1 MGFLAKKDAA
11 EGSDAST
18 VQLAGNKINSD
29 RIVGRLLDL
38 IRAAEPNRW
47 ASVEAAGADLK
58 VNEAVARHTRHHK
71 DITEVFRKMYSDVA
85 YKISPSKM
93 DLSIFRSQPYFQEIE
108 RTMEE
113 LVQWSTPSK
122 EKGSK
127 SRVAN
132 DSKQDKKGGSE
143 KKMGFGK

>member
-1 MGFLAKKDAA
+1 M
-11 EGSDAST
+11 
-18 VQLAGNKINSD
+18 
-29 RIVGRLLDL
+29 VGRLLDL

-47 ASVEAAGADLK
+47 ASSEDAGAELK

-122 EKGSK
+122 EKGNRN
-127 SRVAN
+127 RVAS
-132 DSKQDKKGGSE
+132 DSKPDKKSGSE